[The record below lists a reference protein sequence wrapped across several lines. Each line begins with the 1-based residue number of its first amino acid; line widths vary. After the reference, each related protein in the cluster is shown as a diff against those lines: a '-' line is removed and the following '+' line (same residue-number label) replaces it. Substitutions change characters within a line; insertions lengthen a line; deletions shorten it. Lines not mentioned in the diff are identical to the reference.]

1 MKTYIS
7 DETYMK
13 FSKLAYQDVS
23 EGFVLPELEP
33 WKVVEPEGA
42 ELHNKVSG
50 FDALVLQNE
59 QTDQIVIGYR
69 GTEPGGNW
77 FDMGAD
83 YETDVFDVLGGRT
96 RRLED
101 AVTDPDHHNI
111 FKKALSK
118 RSRTILNGRTTSFA
132 KRKYSTRK

>member
-13 FSKLAYQDVS
+13 FSKLAYQDIS
-23 EGFVLPELEP
+23 EGYVLPELGH
-33 WKVVEPEGA
+33 WKVVEPDGA

-50 FDALVLQNE
+50 FDALVFQNE

-69 GTEPGGNW
+69 GTEPDGHW
-77 FDMGAD
+77 FDIGVD

-111 FKKALSK
+111 FKKL
-118 RSRTILNGRTTSFA
+118 
-132 KRKYSTRK
+132 Y